1 MTVKS
6 TTVKKKAE
14 VKAEVKAVKETKV
27 VTAPVREK
35 IVNESR
41 LVLPQDIVGFT
52 SNFRREAAR
61 SVGRIMADPKKL
73 AIFKEL
79 LVVFGQY
86 ADDRFE
92 HGVIVRDKAVAEKAA
107 RLLDAEAQ
115 ALQNADGVIK
125 GKRAHVAKLS
135 EEIAVHDAKMR
146 VSL

>member
-6 TTVKKKAE
+6 TTVKKETTKA
-14 VKAEVKAVKETKV
+14 APKAVPV
-27 VTAPVREK
+27 VVVPSREK

-52 SNFRREAAR
+52 ANFRREAAR

-92 HGVIVRDKAVAEKAA
+92 HGVIVRDKAVADKATK
-107 RLLDAEAQ
+107 LLEAEAQ

-125 GKRAHVAKLS
+125 GKRAHMAKLS
-135 EEIAVHDAKMR
+135 EEIAAHDAKMSTTAE